1 MIRVLGLSASLRSA
15 RHGRGAE
22 NLPEELESIPDRDA
36 LTEYLK
42 HQTHDLLEAFEEGR
56 KRDLPFDRLY
66 AELKKRK
73 GLRGLSNSEA
83 SVAAGLWGAQQ
94 EGAEVRYVDLQR
106 FFPESGRTRHLAEL
120 KKAILWADGFL
131 LATPVYF
138 GDRSSLAQ
146 AFVEFLYQDDE
157 CLAHVRDKV
166 FGGIAVGAKRN
177 GGQETTLVYQLID
190 MINLNMLGV
199 GNDSA
204 STSQYGG
211 TVVAGDVGTM
221 AKDDYGIATSVDTG
235 RRVAMMSDL
244 LARAEHS
251 DDECQTKVAV
261 WFLQDDAS
269 GRGAELVQQF
279 CEELARRESG
289 VSFEIRNFT
298 DEQVHRCIACDICP
312 IGPGVVDDYRCI
324 VSSER
329 DLFARLHRELV
340 DVDAILLAAYSP
352 TAKKKLHSVYQRFIE
367 RTRYL
372 RRDDYAVGDLLT
384 APLVFSEINS
394 NQNLHIRMSTSLIR
408 HHSVLHHPLLGF
420 ELNREII
427 NWDHLLTQ
435 GSSFVRNAARLT
447 RARMQCEDALAARRQ
462 YNPLGYVIA
471 AEKKREFDG
480 SSKHEQTREAR
491 AMERNA
497 RRRRKVG

>member
-22 NLPEELESIPDRDA
+22 ELPRELRSIADRDA

-42 HQTHDLLEAFEEGR
+42 HETHDLLEAFEEGR
-56 KRDLPFDRLY
+56 KQDLPFDQLY
-66 AELKKRK
+66 AGLKKRK

-94 EGAEVRYVDLQR
+94 EGADVRYVDLQR
-106 FFPESGRTRHLAEL
+106 FFPESGKTLHLAEL
-120 KKAILWADGFL
+120 KKAVLSADGFL

-157 CLAHVRDKV
+157 CLEHVRDKV

-190 MINLNMLGV
+190 MVNLNMLGV

-235 RRVAMMSDL
+235 RRVAMMSGL
-244 LARAEHS
+244 FARAQQARS
-251 DDECQTKVAV
+251 DRSTKVAV

-269 GRGAELVQQF
+269 GRGSELVQQF
-279 CEELARRESG
+279 CSELEQREAH
-289 VSFEIRNFT
+289 VRFDFRNFT

-312 IGPGVVDDYRCI
+312 IGAGVVDDYRCI

-329 DLFARLHRELV
+329 DLFARLHGELV

-352 TAKKKLHSVYQRFIE
+352 AAKKNLHSVYQKFIE

-394 NQNLHIRMSTSLIR
+394 NQNLHIRMTTSLIR

-420 ELNREII
+420 ELSGEII
-427 NWDHLLTQ
+427 NWEHLLAQ
-435 GSSFVRNAARLT
+435 GASFVRNARRLMH
-447 RARMQCEDALAARRQ
+447 ARMECEDELASRRK

-480 SSKHEQTREAR
+480 TRKEEQTREAR
-491 AMERNA
+491 AMERDA
-497 RRRRKVG
+497 RRRRKTR

>member
-22 NLPEELESIPDRDA
+22 KLPQELRSITDRYA

-42 HQTHDLLEAFEEGR
+42 HETHDLLEAFKKGR
-56 KRDLPFDRLY
+56 EQDLPFDQLY
-66 AELKKRK
+66 AGLKKRK

-94 EGAEVRYVDLQR
+94 EGAEVRYIDLQG
-106 FFPESGRTRHLAEL
+106 FFPESGTTRHLAEL

-146 AFVEFLYQDDE
+146 AFVEFLYRDDE
-157 CLAHVRDKV
+157 CLKHVRDKV

-235 RRVAMMSDL
+235 RRVAMVSDL
-244 LARAEHS
+244 LNGAPQTH
-251 DDECQTKVAV
+251 DDCTTKVGV

-269 GRGAELVQQF
+269 GRGAQLVQRF
-279 CEELARRESG
+279 CNELAQSEAN
-289 VSFEIRNFT
+289 VSFDFRNFT

-312 IGPGVVDDYRCI
+312 IGAGVVDDYRCI
-324 VSSER
+324 VSSKR
-329 DLFARLHRELV
+329 DLFSRLHGELV

-352 TAKKKLHSVYQRFIE
+352 VAKAKLHSVYQRFVE

-384 APLVFSEINS
+384 APLVISEINS
-394 NQNLHIRMSTSLIR
+394 NQNLHIRMTTSLIR

-420 ELNREII
+420 EMNGEII
-427 NWDHLLTQ
+427 NWEHLLAQ
-435 GSSFVRNAARLT
+435 GSSFVRNAS
-447 RARMQCEDALAARRQ
+447 RRCAH
-462 YNPLGYVIA
+462 V
-471 AEKKREFDG
+471 R
-480 SSKHEQTREAR
+480 SQTWPE
-491 AMERNA
+491 
-497 RRRRKVG
+497 